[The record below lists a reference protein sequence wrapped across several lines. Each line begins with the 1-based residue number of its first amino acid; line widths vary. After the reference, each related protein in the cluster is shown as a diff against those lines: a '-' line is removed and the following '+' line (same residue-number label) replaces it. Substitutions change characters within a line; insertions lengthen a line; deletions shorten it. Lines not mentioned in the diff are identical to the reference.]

1 MKNKT
6 DAAID
11 IFNEMR
17 IDMQESVHGYY
28 SGEDDPYFC
37 VYRVQGD
44 IYYSP
49 DDEELAGKCEIIY
62 VDLGRARNYHIPA
75 IDVFDESAK
84 LLEYYS
90 ALFNPRTNWFKDDL
104 IIDKLPIA
112 GNVLILDI
120 LTLLPQYRGFGVG
133 RLILR
138 RLIQRYSTGVG
149 VVAVKPFPLQYDKS
163 FQAIYPD
170 WTRSLAFEK
179 LSGTFEEAQAKR
191 QSSNAALGFR
201 PVSDSHPY
209 MFLLPEF
216 QLPNMQQV
224 LER

>member
-37 VYRVQGD
+37 VYRLQGN
-44 IYYSP
+44 IYYNP
-49 DDEELAGKCEIIY
+49 GDEELAGKCEIIY
-62 VDLGRARNYHIPA
+62 VDLGRARHYQIPA
-75 IDVFDESAK
+75 VEVFDESAK

-90 ALFNPRTNWFKDDL
+90 ALFNPRTDWFKDDL
-104 IIDKLPIA
+104 MSAELPIA
-112 GNVLILDI
+112 ENVLILDI
-120 LTLLPQYRGFGVG
+120 LALLPQYRGFGVG

-163 FQAIYPD
+163 FQSIYPD
-170 WTRSLAFEK
+170 WTKSLAFET
-179 LSGTFEEAQAKR
+179 LSGAFDEAQAKR
-191 QSSNAALGFR
+191 QASDAALGFR
-201 PVSDSHPY
+201 PIPGCHPF
-209 MFLLPEF
+209 MFLLPKF
-216 QLPNMQQV
+216 QLPSMRQV
-224 LER
+224 LEG